1 MYNLGKNGQIISAK
15 SSDNDEVLFFL
26 NTHKINL
33 SLQCNHS
40 MSLIRIELKN
50 TVAKSFV
57 KRRQA
62 PDKI

>member
-1 MYNLGKNGQIISAK
+1 MARLLALNRQITMK
-15 SSDNDEVLFFL
+15 CYFFL

-57 KRRQA
+57 KRRQTPA
-62 PDKI
+62 KI

>member
-1 MYNLGKNGQIISAK
+1 MARLLALNRQKTMKCY
-15 SSDNDEVLFFL
+15 FFL

-33 SLQCNHS
+33 SLRCNHS

-57 KRRQA
+57 KRRQTPA
-62 PDKI
+62 KI